1 LKKKVNHIYFLFFR
15 YFHTAVYKALG
26 MIKEKEGNQDDI
38 WYTMSMVSHIA
49 RGVCH
54 NDSVCDKRD
63 AKMMMHS
70 TCDPMMA
77 KACIKYGDIMS
88 MINNVD
94 ILGWDTIC
102 QYPFYHTHCRY
113 DRLLWLYGKPCSLCT
128 VCHLGYLL
136 FLLSYLMLCIQR
148 CGNIWK
154 TRNKYGWPFFSMSS
168 IELFPLYQIGQDII
182 YLKL

>member
-1 LKKKVNHIYFLFFR
+1 MTLKKKVNHIYFLFFR
-15 YFHTAVYKALG
+15 YFHAAVYKALG

-54 NDSVCDKRD
+54 NDSVCDKRN

-102 QYPFYHTHCRY
+102 QYV
-113 DRLLWLYGKPCSLCT
+113 LC
-128 VCHLGYLL
+128 LEILNY
-136 FLLSYLMLCIQR
+136 
-148 CGNIWK
+148 NIPHRWC
-154 TRNKYGWPFFSMSS
+154 NG
-168 IELFPLYQIGQDII
+168 
-182 YLKL
+182 